1 MLKYFIFIVVFCGL
15 LVTSFV
21 TKNVAETPVVEKPYD
36 MQVVLTV
43 KENYTRYDVYNLA
56 LYYADS
62 YGIPYQH
69 MLLTID
75 GESDFQQY
83 AKGDGGKSLG
93 ACQIHSSNKIPTE
106 KRNDPRFCLEWTAQ
120 KISSGQA
127 RMWTAY
133 RTCVLG
139 EVVIDKNG
147 KRILCHATGTL

>member
-1 MLKYFIFIVVFCGL
+1 MPSIVYIEGWVLKYRQEVDRAHTIYYVKILYIYCGVLRIISNFICD
-15 LVTSFV
+15 
-21 TKNVAETPVVEKPYD
+21 KNVAETPVVEKPYD

-56 LYYADS
+56 MYYADS
-62 YGIPYQH
+62 YGIPYRH

-93 ACQIHSSNKIPTE
+93 PCQIHSSNKIPTE

-120 KISSGQA
+120 KMSSGLA
-127 RMWTAY
+127 
-133 RTCVLG
+133 
-139 EVVIDKNG
+139 IS
-147 KRILCHATGTL
+147 

>member
-1 MLKYFIFIVVFCGL
+1 MLKYFIFIVAVCGL

-21 TKNVAETPVVEKPYD
+21 TKNVAESPVVEKPYD
-36 MQVVLTV
+36 MQVVFTV
-43 KENYTRYDVYNLA
+43 KENYTRYDVYHLA
-56 LYYADS
+56 MYYADS
-62 YGIPYQH
+62 YGIPYQD

-120 KISSGQA
+120 KMSSGQA

-147 KRILCHATGTL
+147 NRILCHATGTL